1 MSQSEKI
8 QQWALDNNLKLSYI
22 FVPFSVSRNR
32 QEKLKS
38 LNYIVSLQSDKNVL
52 STDYMKGQGHLQIE
66 LTGKSNCHISV
77 QKRDLQREINE
88 ACEIGRYK
96 SYAFQ
101 DVRISRVNGKS
112 AAFPVPSIDEVL
124 FALNCDSDVNN
135 YSDFT
140 DWADCMGYD
149 SDSITAKNIYD
160 ACQKIAKDFNKLL
173 TASQRTELA
182 ELLQDY

>member
-38 LNYIVSLQSDKNVL
+38 LNYIVSLQSDKNII
-52 STDYMKGQGHLQIE
+52 STEYMKGQGHIKYTSKVDFKNQPSSKE
-66 LTGKSNCHISV
+66 HTMKQAVNYSCESGKWENDYRLKH
-77 QKRDLQREINE
+77 
-88 ACEIGRYK
+88 
-96 SYAFQ
+96 
-101 DVRISRVNGKS
+101 DVK
-112 AAFPVPSIDEVL
+112 FPVPSIDEVL
-124 FALNCDSDVNN
+124 FALHCDSDVNN
-135 YSDFT
+135 YLGFE
-140 DWADCMGYD
+140 DWADCTGYD
-149 SDSITAKNIYD
+149 SDSITAKNIYE